1 MPEPFQVTAL
11 KWRPMRFDDVAGQ
24 SHVTRTL
31 KNAIASGRLAHAFL
45 FTGQRGCGKTTVA
58 RILAKAINC
67 PNAASNGY
75 EPCNTCENCLAIT
88 AGRSMDV
95 SEIDGASNNS
105 VENIR
110 ELRDNVKYPPLQGA
124 YKVII
129 IDEVHMLSNSAFNAL
144 LKTLEEP
151 PKYLVFIFATTEAQK
166 VLPTILS
173 RTQRY
178 DFRRIQLDEIT
189 ALLRKIAEA
198 DSISI
203 DDDAL
208 VLIAKKADGS
218 ARDAESIFDQ
228 VIAFAGSQVETA
240 RLREALNLI
249 DLDFYFEVSDAIAS
263 RDPKRAFELS
273 GEIITRGYDVEEFF
287 SGLLEHFRNI
297 LTVLITNSTKLLEV
311 SNVHRE
317 RYAAHA
323 KQFAEGDLLRL
334 IRLGQTAYERLKL
347 THNPRIVLE
356 VALVEMMLLERALE
370 ISELLSEVRALRGTG
385 AGIRVPGSGTATPI
399 PEKKTERVSA
409 TNGTHE
415 TNATKGNT
423 RTPDP
428 GTRSPVPG
436 TRSSDPGTRTP
447 APDSEAMSQ
456 RWVSFGDFVRTKS
469 KPLFSIFPE
478 IEFCGVRRK
487 DDRSSTVYL
496 GVPGKIEKD
505 MLMNLKDEMLIALR
519 EFFGMPLEFEAGAR
533 TAMRTKAGSPVVA
546 NPEIV
551 ANAAPASRPAK
562 ADRSELEVAL
572 MERLGA
578 QEV

>member
-1 MPEPFQVTAL
+1 MSESFQVTAL
-11 KWRPMRFDDVAGQ
+11 KWRPMRFEDVAGQ
-24 SHVTRTL
+24 GHITRTL

-67 PNAASNGY
+67 PNAAANGY

-105 VENIR
+105 VDNIR

-151 PKYLVFIFATTEAQK
+151 PRYLVFIFATTEAQK

-189 ALLRKIAEA
+189 ALLRKIADA
-198 DSISI
+198 DGISI

-218 ARDAESIFDQ
+218 ARDAESVFDQ
-228 VIAFAGSQVETA
+228 VVAFTGTKVETA

-273 GEIITRGYDVEEFF
+273 GEIISRGYDVEEFF

-297 LTVLITNSTKLLEV
+297 LTVTITNSTKLLEV
-311 SNVHRE
+311 SKVHQE
-317 RYAAHA
+317 RYAEHA
-323 KQFAEGDLLRL
+323 KDFSEGDVLRL
-334 IRLGQTAYERLKL
+334 VRLGQSAYERLKL
-347 THNPRIVLE
+347 THDPRIVLE
-356 VALVEMMLLERALE
+356 VALVEMMLLERAME
-370 ISELLSEVRALRGTG
+370 ISELLNEVRALRGTG
-385 AGIRVPGSGTATPI
+385 ASTGLRASASGTPTLT
-399 PEKKTERVSA
+399 PEKKTERVIITAKNESREA
-409 TNGTHE
+409 NAPKE
-415 TNATKGNT
+415 TTRIPDPVT
-423 RTPDP
+423 RTPDT
-428 GTRSPVPG
+428 GTRNPVPAEMA
-436 TRSSDPGTRTP
+436 S
-447 APDSEAMSQ
+447 

-487 DDRSSTVYL
+487 DDRFSTVYL

-505 MLMNLKDEMLIALR
+505 MLMNLKDEMQLALR
-519 EFFGMPLEFEAGAR
+519 EFFGAPLDFEAGAR
-533 TAMRTKAGSPVVA
+533 TAMQTKAGSPIVA

-551 ANAAPASRPAK
+551 TNVAPAVKPANSE
-562 ADRSELEVAL
+562 RSELEIAL